1 MKNEKMIN
9 AWDKMKPSDEIKQQI
24 LNEISAGKHKNR
36 KKFQKMKYILTAAFL
51 LITISML
58 SAFGVIQQVGEIIET
73 LIFNAFNVNKVDT
86 LIAYDG
92 EIIDSSYSFK
102 ITDPIVNPNV
112 WVNEYVATF
121 EEAEKH
127 LDFNPKCLNHIPENY
142 LFRDILVLDNNSC
155 LIYYYNDI
163 DGALFSLSQQYV
175 GENAE
180 IKVYTTAE
188 IEKIIIS
195 GDIEALLQTDKHGR
209 YMLMWIKDSIG
220 YTLSASEKD
229 ELIKMAESVK

>member
-1 MKNEKMIN
+1 MKNEKIIN

-24 LNEISAGKHKNR
+24 FNEISAEKHKSR
-36 KKFQKMKYILTAAFL
+36 KKFQKMRYILTAAFL

-58 SAFGVIQQVGEIIET
+58 SAFGVIQQAGEVIET
-73 LIFNAFNVNKVDT
+73 LIFNVFNVNKVDI
-86 LIAYDG
+86 LIADDG
-92 EIIDSSYSFK
+92 EIIDSSYRFK
-102 ITDPIVNPNV
+102 ITDPKVKPNV
-112 WVNEYVATF
+112 WVNEYVSTF
-121 EEAEKH
+121 EEAEKY
-127 LDFNPKCLNHIPENY
+127 LDFKPKCLNYIPENY
-142 LFRDILVLDNNSC
+142 SFRDIFVDGNDSC
-155 LIYYYNDI
+155 RIYYSNDTE
-163 DGALFSLSQQYV
+163 GAFFSLSQQYV